1 MPGFLGG
8 VHITNVLGL
17 VMLLGI
23 WIILCELMH
32 ILVLLW
38 RHEPLVGWAVGPF
51 GLTLMSLREPSLLS
65 IWLDVIGPV
74 CISIGVL
81 IIGLFSPL
89 SPIRFAVGP
98 LAKIVVLVCGVLIVN
113 SADLVN
119 ALRDV
124 RYPLWGE
131 ARVLRTMQL
140 LHTNWSKVHFTP
152 FGQSYVLT
160 RFGSNPSELLQ
171 LLTL

>member
-23 WIILCELMH
+23 WLVLCELMH
-32 ILVLLW
+32 ILVLVW
-38 RHEPLVGWAVGPF
+38 RHEPLVGWAIGPF

-65 IWLDVIGPV
+65 IWLDVIGPA
-74 CISIGVL
+74 CISIGML
-81 IIGLFSPL
+81 ILGLFSPL
-89 SPIRFAVGP
+89 SPIKLAAEP
-98 LAKIVVLVCGVLIVN
+98 LEKIVVVICGVLIAN
-113 SADLVN
+113 SVDFAN

-140 LHTNWSKVHFTP
+140 LRSNCLKIHFTP

-160 RFGSNPSELLQ
+160 RFGSPPSELLQ

>member
-1 MPGFLGG
+1 MPGFFSSIR
-8 VHITNVLGL
+8 ITNVLGL

-23 WIILCELMH
+23 WIILCELTH
-32 ILVLLW
+32 VCISLW
-38 RHEPLVGWAVGPF
+38 RREPLVGWAVGPF

-74 CISIGVL
+74 CVSCGVL
-81 IIGLFSPL
+81 IVGLFSPL
-89 SPIRFAVGP
+89 SPIKFAVEP
-98 LAKIVVLVCGVLIVN
+98 LVKVVVIVGGVLLA
-113 SADLVN
+113 SAADFIN
-119 ALRDV
+119 ALRDL

-131 ARVLRTMQL
+131 ARVLRTMQVL
-140 LHTNWSKVHFTP
+140 RTNWSKIHFTS
-152 FGQSYVLT
+152 FGYSYVRT